1 MNAKQLMIGLGFS
14 MIAAASVPALANDAK
29 TLPGAACQPKSSSP
43 PAFFISNNGG
53 LYNDSTQ
60 ELTVICPIVRD
71 VMASQVNG
79 IDYAQVWVID
89 NNNIAGDPRVSCTLE
104 SRATNTGIVEQLT
117 YTSVA
122 GASPNAQR
130 LGSYTDL
137 SSAVDGYY
145 YFRCTIPG
153 TQTIGNTVNRSAIV
167 MYRWSEND

>member
-29 TLPGAACQPKSSSP
+29 TLPGAACQPKSNSP
-43 PAFFISNNGG
+43 TAFYVSNNGG

-89 NNNIAGDPRVSCTLE
+89 NNNIAGDPKVSCILE

-137 SSAVDGYY
+137 GSTLDGYY

-153 TQTIGNTVNRSAIV
+153 TQTVGTTVNRSAIV